1 MFAKH
6 YSRHK
11 VTLPDIDV
19 GPINYSLKCVV
30 GAYKHMHFYISLAP
44 EGEIVGS
51 VPKDKEK

>member
-1 MFAKH
+1 MVAKH

-11 VTLPDIDV
+11 VTLPNIDV